1 MKKRL
6 LSLLLVLVML
16 LGLLPTGVLAAEPG
30 MVTEPSAADEV
41 QGSVLQ
47 NSEGESDANIRIP
60 DTLNLR
66 QVLRDT
72 LTQWVTENPE
82 PTYNKEWGIL
92 ALARGAHFPLEHAYF
107 QNYYSRIVA
116 KVEELAGGQNQNGV
130 LHEGVLTDNSRLI
143 IALSA
148 IGKDATKVGKW
159 NIVEPLGDFEKVS
172 AQGINA
178 VVTALIALD
187 TYGYETSDPDIRQ
200 KYIDEILSKQLPDG
214 GWAFW
219 GDSADPDITAMAL
232 QALANAQAQPA
243 VQTSIEKGVTCLSNL
258 QSADGSYASWGT
270 PNSCSC
276 AQVIVA
282 CTALGVDPATDPRFV
297 KNGTSVVDALLRFYL
312 PDNRAFA
319 YSAGGGKNEMATVQ
333 ASYALVSYMRYLDKQ
348 TALYDMSD
356 VKPVAQAVTIAAY
369 DYNAG
374 AANLA
379 GASETGV
386 IFRETVPFTEG
397 LTPAE
402 AVGQAATQA
411 DISIVGAEEG
421 YVESING
428 LAAGT
433 GGGYS
438 GWCLRYNNDDFAN
451 GGLHSIALKAGDV
464 LEFHYSVNPDGQTDD
479 VGHGWYGKPIFT
491 SLALAGQTVEMWKET
506 VFADGVAK
514 TTYYIRDGQGIPV
527 KMQGS
532 GTDAEPFRIPISL
545 PAGTNLTQLEA
556 RYTTQLG
563 AQYRQITG
571 LEGEQDFSGE
581 HSVTLSTQGGNTT
594 YYLVQATAEPGS
606 GSETPKP
613 EDTISVTFRLIG
625 ATQSTEDVDVG
636 AGKGDAQYQN
646 WIQTETYVL
655 NKGATV
661 YDLFTMALDRAG
673 LDYSATDS
681 GYLDTIWAPEVYGGY
696 ALSEFSNGPRSGWM
710 YLYNN
715 THPSVGMKGRT
726 LNDGDRVVWHY
737 VNDYAYEIGDWT
749 GESSYPSLGDESTWV
764 DWNTVVPDVRPT
776 AGDSGAAKV
785 DPADRKAADHVT
797 GLISAIGSVTKDS
810 GKKIQAARTAYD
822 RLTDTQK
829 ALVNN
834 YGTLTAAEKAY
845 AALTGDLPFTD
856 VAADHWALPAIR
868 YVYSREW
875 MSGVSATV
883 FAPET
888 TLDRGMLVTVLYRI
902 AGEPSAKGSSFAD
915 VPAGQWYSNAVAWAA
930 KHNIVSGYGDGRFGP
945 EDTITRE
952 QMAVILYRFAVE
964 QGLDVSTKGT
974 LREFTDHQK
983 ISPWALEAMAW
994 ANGAGLISGRTAEQI
1009 APGETATRAETA
1021 AVLMRFCAYAGK

>member
-1 MKKRL
+1 M
-6 LSLLLVLVML
+6 
-16 LGLLPTGVLAAEPG
+16 
-30 MVTEPSAADEV
+30 
-41 QGSVLQ
+41 
-47 NSEGESDANIRIP
+47 
-60 DTLNLR
+60 
-66 QVLRDT
+66 
-72 LTQWVTENPE
+72 
-82 PTYNKEWGIL
+82 
-92 ALARGAHFPLEHAYF
+92 
-107 QNYYSRIVA
+107 
-116 KVEELAGGQNQNGV
+116 EELAGDLNQNGV
-130 LHEGVLTDNSRLI
+130 LNKSSLTDNARLT

-148 IGKDATKVGKW
+148 IGKDATKVGNW
-159 NIVEPLGDFEKVS
+159 NIVEPLGNFEKVS
-172 AQGINA
+172 AQGINGIIY
-178 VVTALIALD
+178 ALIALD

-200 KYIDEILSKQLPDG
+200 KYIDEILSKQLPGG
-214 GWAFW
+214 GWTFF
-219 GDSADPDITAMAL
+219 GDSADPDLTAMAL

-243 VQTSIEKGVTCLSNL
+243 VKAAIEKGVACLSKL

-282 CTALGVDPATDPRFV
+282 CTALGVDPATDSRFV
-297 KNGTSVVDALLRFYL
+297 KDGTSAVDALLRFYL
-312 PDNRAFA
+312 PDDRAFA
-319 YSAGGGKNEMATVQ
+319 YSVGGSKDEMPTVQ
-333 ASYALVSYMRYLDKQ
+333 AAYALVSYMRYLDKQ

-374 AANLA
+374 AAKLS

-402 AVGQAATQA
+402 AICQAAKQA
-411 DISIVGAEEG
+411 NIAIVGAEKG

-491 SLALAGQTVEMWKET
+491 SLTLAGRTVEMGKQTE
-506 VFADGVAK
+506 FAGDGSAK
-514 TTYYIRDGQGIPV
+514 TTYYIRDGQGIPM

-532 GTDAEPFRIPISL
+532 GTETDPFRIPISL
-545 PAGTNLTQLEA
+545 PAGTNLTKLEA
-556 RYTTQLG
+556 QYTTQLG

-571 LEGEQDFSGE
+571 LGGERDFSGE
-581 HSVTLSTQGGNTT
+581 HSVTLSTQGGNKT
-594 YYLVQATAEPGS
+594 YYLVQATAEQGS
-606 GSETPKP
+606 GGETPKP

-625 ATQSTEDVDVG
+625 ATKSTEDVNVG

-646 WIQTETYVL
+646 WLQTETYVL

-661 YDLFTMALDRAG
+661 YDLFTMAMDQAG
-673 LDYSATDS
+673 LRYSATDS

-696 ALSEFSNGPRSGWM
+696 ALSEFTNGPRSGWM
-710 YLYNN
+710 YLYND
-715 THPSVGMKGRT
+715 THPSVGMNGQT
-726 LNDGDRVVWHY
+726 LKNGDRVVWHY

-749 GESSYPSLGDESTWV
+749 GESNYPSLGDASTWV
-764 DWNTVVPDVRPT
+764 DWNRVVPDIRPT
-776 AGDSGAAKV
+776 AGGSGAAKV
-785 DPADRKAADHVT
+785 DPADQKAADYVT

-810 GKKIQAARTAYD
+810 GKKIQEARTAYD
-822 RLTDTQK
+822 RLTDAQK
-829 ALVNN
+829 ALVSN
-834 YGTLTAAEKAY
+834 YGKLTAAEKAY
-845 AALTGDLPFTD
+845 AALTGELPFTD
-856 VAADHWALPAIR
+856 VASNHWALPAIR
-868 YVYSREW
+868 YVYSHAW
-875 MSGVSATV
+875 MSGVSATQ

-888 TLDRGMLVTVLYRI
+888 TLNRGMLVTVLYRM
-902 AGEPSAKGSSFAD
+902 AGQPSAKESDFAD
-915 VPAGQWYSNAVAWAA
+915 VPAGQWYSDAVAWAA

-964 QGLDVSTKGT
+964 QGLDVSRKGT
-974 LREFTDHQK
+974 LQEFTDHQK
-983 ISPWALEAMAW
+983 ISPWALDAMAW
-994 ANGAGLISGRTAEQI
+994 AKGTGLISGRTAEQI
-1009 APGETATRAETA
+1009 APGESATRAETA
-1021 AVLMRFCAYAGK
+1021 AILMRFCAFAGK